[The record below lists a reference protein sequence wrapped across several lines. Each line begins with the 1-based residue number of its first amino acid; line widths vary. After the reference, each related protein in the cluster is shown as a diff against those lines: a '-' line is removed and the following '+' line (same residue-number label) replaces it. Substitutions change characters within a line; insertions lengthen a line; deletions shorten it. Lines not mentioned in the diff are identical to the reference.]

1 MPRHTLPIVFCLMLA
16 AGGCARTDDGS
27 VVIPKPLDMR
37 RADLGPLDLRH
48 WGHMRP
54 VETQPTIMPAP
65 PETFPV
71 SPQAKAVGRPMAK
84 TTSLRKHRTK
94 RAVAHKTHASS
105 EPSSPLACEQ
115 ATQAGKRVR
124 VLCE

>member
-1 MPRHTLPIVFCLMLA
+1 MPRHALPIVFCLMLA
-16 AGGCARTDDGS
+16 TGGCARTDDGS

-54 VETQPTIMPAP
+54 VETQPTIVPVP

-71 SPQAKAVGRPMAK
+71 SPQAKAVGRPATR
-84 TTSLRKHRTK
+84 TTRPAKHRTK
-94 RAVAHKTHASS
+94 RAAAHKMHAPT
-105 EPSSPLACEQ
+105 EPSSPLACEP
-115 ATQAGKRVR
+115 ATQTGKRVR

>member
-1 MPRHTLPIVFCLMLA
+1 MPRHTLPFVFCLTLA
-16 AGGCARTDDGS
+16 AAGCARTDDGS
-27 VVIPKPLDMR
+27 VVIPEPLDMR

-54 VETQPTIMPAP
+54 EETQPAIVPAP

-71 SPQAKAVGRPMAK
+71 PPQAKAMDRPRTRTTRPAK
-84 TTSLRKHRTK
+84 RRTK
-94 RAVAHKTHASS
+94 RAAVQKAHTSS
-105 EPSSPLACEQ
+105 EPSSPLACEP

>member
-1 MPRHTLPIVFCLMLA
+1 MPRHALPFVFCLMLA

-54 VETQPTIMPAP
+54 EETQPAIVPAP

-71 SPQAKAVGRPMAK
+71 SPQAKAAGRPAGRPTRPAK
-84 TTSLRKHRTK
+84 RRTK
-94 RAVAHKTHASS
+94 HAVPHKAQASDES
-105 EPSSPLACEQ
+105 PSDLACEP